1 MNANPAARGTEAGSS
16 NDAAATATA
25 QTDARARTE
34 PAAEADARTRAAP
47 AAEADARTRAELAA
61 EIAAWE
67 SGEVAAF
74 LARAPERAAEFRT
87 QGGFPLKRVYTPLD
101 VAGTPQDD
109 IGLPGRYPFTRG
121 PYPTMYRGRLW
132 TMRQIAGFGT
142 ADDTN
147 RRFKYLI
154 SQGQTGLSTDF
165 DMPTLMGYDSDH
177 PMSEGEV
184 GREGVAIDTLAD
196 MELLFDGIDLTAISV
211 SMTINPSAWILLA
224 MYVALARKRGYDL
237 DRLSGTIQADILKE
251 YQAQKEWT
259 FPVAPSVRIVRD
271 CITYCARNMKRYN
284 PINIS
289 GYHIS
294 EAGASPLDEV
304 AFTMCNLIAYVEEV
318 QKTGMHVDEFA
329 PRLAFYYVCQSDF
342 FEEIAKF
349 RAARRVYAK
358 IMRERFG
365 ARNPE
370 SMRLRFHCQTA
381 AASLTKPQHQV
392 NIVRTGLQALAAVLG
407 GAQSLHTNG
416 MDEAFAIPTEEAM
429 KIALRTQQ
437 VIADES
443 GVPSVVDPLGGS
455 YFVES
460 LTTQYEQAVFAVID
474 EVDRNGGTIALTEQG
489 WFQRRIADFAYETAR
504 RKASGEKPVI
514 GVNRYAD
521 PEERSDIE
529 LHPYDA
535 TTAGRQLARLARV
548 RRERDEARVQALLAE
563 LVTVAKDETRNIMP
577 VTIDLVAAGATMG
590 DIVQTLQRLWG
601 TYRENPVF

>member
-1 MNANPAARGTEAGSS
+1 MNDSP
-16 NDAAATATA
+16 
-25 QTDARARTE
+25 ARASAGPDPQTR
-34 PAAEADARTRAAP
+34 DA
-47 AAEADARTRAELAA
+47 LAKQV
-61 EIAAWE
+61 ESWE
-67 SGEVAAF
+67 TDEVAKF
-74 LARAPERAAEFRT
+74 VARAPERAAEFAT
-87 QGGFPLKRVYTPLD
+87 LGGFPVKRTYTALDIADTPL
-101 VAGTPQDD
+101 AD

-142 ADDTN
+142 AEDTN

-154 SQGQTGLSTDF
+154 AQGQTGLSTDF

-196 MELLFDGIDLTAISV
+196 MEHLFDGIDLTRISV

-224 MYVALARKRGYDL
+224 MYVALAQKRGYDL
-237 DRLSGTIQADILKE
+237 NQLSGTIQADILKE
-251 YQAQKEWT
+251 YQAQKEWA

-294 EAGASPLDEV
+294 EAGGSPLDEV
-304 AFTMCNLIAYVEEV
+304 AFTMCNLITYVEEV
-318 QKTGMHVDEFA
+318 RKTGMHVDEFA
-329 PRLAFYYVCQSDF
+329 PRLAFFYVCQADF

-349 RAARRVYAK
+349 RAVRRVYAK

-365 ARNPE
+365 AENPE

-381 AASLTKPQHQV
+381 AASLTKPQYQINV
-392 NIVRTGLQALAAVLG
+392 VRTGLQALAAVLG

-416 MDEAFAIPTEEAM
+416 MDEAFAIPTEQAM

-437 VIADES
+437 IVAEES
-443 GVPSVVDPLGGS
+443 GVANVVDPLGGS

-460 LTTQYEQAVFAVID
+460 LTTQYERAIFGVID
-474 EVDRNGGTIALTEQG
+474 EVERNGGTIKLTQEG
-489 WFQRRIADFAYETAR
+489 WFQRRIADFAYETALK
-504 RKASGEKPVI
+504 KANGEKPVI
-514 GVNRYAD
+514 GVNKYAD
-521 PEERSDIE
+521 PEESFDIE
-529 LHPYDA
+529 LHPYDPS
-535 TTAGRQLARLARV
+535 TAERQIARLARV
-548 RRERDEARVQALLAE
+548 RRERDEAKVQALLAR
-563 LVTVAKDETRNIMP
+563 LVEVAKDESENIMP
-577 VTIDLVAAGATMG
+577 VTIELVAAGATMG
-590 DIVQTLQRLWG
+590 DIVERLKGLWG
-601 TYRENPVF
+601 TYRETPVF